1 MRTLKVVIHLNTTIM
16 DENTR
21 KDKIQIFIASTVI
34 LFVVV
39 MVLLVA
45 FGAFDRK

>member
-1 MRTLKVVIHLNTTIM
+1 M
-16 DENTR
+16 DENT
-21 KDKIQIFIASTVI
+21 KNEKIQIFIAYTVI
-34 LFVVV
+34 VTVVV

>member
-1 MRTLKVVIHLNTTIM
+1 M

-21 KDKIQIFIASTVI
+21 NEKIQIFIASTVI